1 MDNQLIFIKLGGSL
15 ITDKDQ
21 SQTVRYDV
29 LNRITAEIK
38 RAHEERPSLRLLIG
52 HGSGSFGHMTARKYG
67 TRKGVQNPLQ
77 WQGFIEVW
85 SAARKLN
92 QIVIDALLSVGL
104 PVLAFPPS
112 AGVRTDN
119 KKIISWDLDPMH
131 TAMSAGIMPVI
142 AGDVI
147 LDRSLGGTILSTEE
161 LFHYLARIFL
171 PDRIILAGIEEGVWA
186 DYPACNELIQDINPD
201 NYQSMKHSLAGSTS
215 VDVTGGMEMKVSTM
229 MKLVK
234 DIPGLKISIL
244 SGNRLDNIYH
254 SLTGSPGG
262 TLISH

>member
-1 MDNQLIFIKLGGSL
+1 MDNPLIFIKLGGSL

-21 SQTVRYDV
+21 SQTVRFDV
-29 LNRITAEIK
+29 LHRIAAEIK
-38 RAHEERPSLRLLIG
+38 RAHQERPTLHLLIG

-67 TRKGVQNPLQ
+67 TRKGVENPLQ

-92 QIVIDALLSVGL
+92 QIVIDALISVGL

-119 KKIISWDLDPMH
+119 KKIISWDLDPMYA
-131 TAMSAGIMPVI
+131 AMSAGIIPVI

-186 DYPACNELIQDINPD
+186 DYPACTQLIHEINPD
-201 NYQSMKHSLAGSTS
+201 NYLSVKHSLSGSAS
-215 VDVTGGMEMKVSTM
+215 VDVTGGMAIKVSTM
-229 MKLVK
+229 LKLVK

-244 SGNRLDNIYH
+244 SGNPVDNIYH